1 MPINPAVRRELH
13 RRWRGPPSP
22 YREAFSRVHEELGN
36 HVVACRYVTPEQVNT
51 RVSGRIK
58 AIPRIIEKVDRF
70 GKRPT
75 NTLEELEEL
84 EELITDIVGVR
95 VTVDYLTQAQQI
107 RDWVVSHDRWTISMV
122 DDTIRET
129 GYRAIH
135 IDLKVDTTHFPGVR
149 CEIQVRTLLQ
159 DAWAIWSH
167 PIYEKYRR
175 NVALI
180 PEQKRQLMRQLSDM
194 LHTVDEMVQTLLV
207 SS

>member
-1 MPINPAVRRELH
+1 MPVTSTVRRELH
-13 RRWRGPPSP
+13 KQWKGPPSP
-22 YREAFSRVHEELGN
+22 YRQAFSRVHEELGN
-36 HVVACRYVTPEQVNT
+36 HIVACKYISPEQVDT

-58 AIPRIIEKVDRF
+58 AIPRIIEKVDRYE
-70 GKRPT
+70 RHSI
-75 NTLEELEEL
+75 NTLEEL

-107 RDWVVSHDRWTISMV
+107 KDWILSHNMWAISKV
-122 DDTIRET
+122 DDSLRET

-135 IDLKVDTTHFPGVR
+135 IDLKVDTTHFPGVG
-149 CEIQVRTLLQ
+149 CEVQVRTLLQ

-175 NVALI
+175 NVARI
-180 PEQKRQLMRQLSDM
+180 PREKRELMRQLSEM
-194 LHTVDEMVQTLLV
+194 LHAVDEMVQTLLV

>member
-1 MPINPAVRRELH
+1 MPVDNTVRRELH
-13 RRWRGPPSP
+13 RRWKGPPSP
-22 YREAFSRVHEELGN
+22 YRQAASRVYEELTN
-36 HVVACRYVTPEQVNT
+36 HIVERKYVSPKQVDT
-51 RVSGRIK
+51 RISWRIK
-58 AIPRIIEKVDRF
+58 EIPRIIEKVDRF
-70 GKRPT
+70 GERSVH
-75 NTLEELEEL
+75 TLAELEG
-84 EELITDIVGVR
+84 LITDIAGVR

-107 RDWVVSHDRWTISMV
+107 KDWVVSHDRWVISGV

-135 IDLKVDTTHFPGVR
+135 VDLKVDTTHFSRVR

-180 PEQKRQLMRQLSDM
+180 PEQKRQLMKQLSDM